1 MKKLLSLIVGV
12 LINISV
18 IAQTGPAGVGNFDGS
33 GGEPENIVWLDASTL
48 GYADGASVTTW
59 TDLSGNGNHMVQQGI
74 DNTPLFETNGLFSG
88 THAAVRFDGSERY
101 LRLDDNADLDAG
113 LSGITIIA
121 VVYNATLDGSPRG
134 IYSKRTSSGSQRSYS
149 AFTYTTQR
157 LNFDIDNGSNQRLA
171 SSTGLNTTTDYIIS
185 NTYKNSLQQIFLQS
199 SASGSSSFA
208 GNVTNSTSN
217 LILGALNDNYGT
229 YFDGDIAEFIIYRQ
243 GLNDGERII
252 VENYLSQK
260 YGIALTDNNYYG
272 TNPGVFDAAFVNDFM
287 GIGTGNG
294 SDKFG
299 QSGFS
304 DALQIEEANG
314 SLNASNEF
322 VMFAHDNTAHADGVT
337 TNLVVDPGVLDSRW
351 ARSWFMEP
359 TGDVSIKLRFDFGTA
374 GLSFSGDAN
383 DYVLLYRATTADNY
397 SRLVANSYTVEN
409 GDQLVVD
416 LGNTSLPAGYY
427 TIGEGEQLVPG
438 NWYSY
443 QTGDW
448 NDPLTWTTIS
458 NGSLREPVT
467 GGVPQ
472 PGDNATILSGRTV
485 TMDTDDNDGVNL
497 TVDGKLVIGTTSGH
511 DFFNIL
517 GNGTISYAGDVS
529 QNDNFPSGSTA
540 VFADSIVGGTVEIVG
555 TGLNLNQNRLYN
567 NVNINL
573 DNGTDVATMIADFTI
588 NGDLTI
594 QQGVLQI
601 NDNSTA
607 TSRVITAYG
616 NVQIDASGELN
627 VGTANARHEFN
638 FYGDFINQGRAEFT
652 NRVATDYNNE
662 ATNGIVD
669 ANFLSP
675 FHNQQIDCFGV
686 TNFYRI
692 EIDKGVDQNYI
703 LDINASSAA
712 NFNLYGPADYGHG
725 SVAQLTTND
734 NALGLLRGT
743 VRLNLNV
750 DVPVLNNT
758 GNYNISEAA
767 RLWVN
772 GGSAAKPAGTAIVPY
787 GTIQMSGGTI
797 DAPINSGITTRANGN
812 VVVSDGIMT
821 VNQIRTSVNGP
832 TNIGGYTQSGGTV
845 NITGNSISTS
855 YYAFSLTYPGNTFN
869 MSGGTLHVAGAPTG
883 ANTGGIFIA
892 SSTGNQSVTGG
903 TVIMDITRNDDFKV
917 TSLSPFWNVIMRY
930 TSGTGSQVDLI
941 DGASGT
947 GGNVTNITNPDLRVL
962 NDLTIESGVTFDH
975 NGYDVEVGSDFNIEN
990 GGEYIYAN
998 NRKNTTTING
1008 TDNSLLNFQNR
1019 VSTGAGDEQRFWNLV
1034 IDKPHNKTVSLAS
1047 GKPDLTGNNN
1057 NLIRVQGDYLKVLGG
1072 TLDQGFHS
1080 IRLYADTLVN
1090 YDVLTVYNPASYNN
1104 DNAANGD
1111 NDIFKLRDDGS
1122 NTVFITAD
1130 SARFGTIKLNSED
1143 NIAFN
1148 SDIKIDYLDYR
1159 YGRINIGSNN
1169 LKIDFLDERLN
1180 NNAVFDVNQNGT
1192 LDGGN
1197 GVEQKI
1203 FSPADMLITTGNA
1216 SDGGISLLI
1225 SGNGV
1230 YTFPVGIGTDATE
1243 LLRNNSKYTPA
1254 IVTVT
1259 NFSDDGYITIRPVD
1273 KVLATTDPTGGDVL
1287 SYYWK
1292 VDYEGF
1298 TAVPT
1303 VEYDF
1308 HYYDDDLDGSGNES
1322 SFVAGKV
1329 LESTPFTRNYEDDN
1343 IPENEGV
1350 DDSAN
1355 TITFNGPSDTGFT
1368 LENASYT
1375 AGESG
1380 RFIGAPTIFYTR
1392 RTGTTQN
1399 WNSTSSWS
1407 TVGVDGAID
1416 GSLPGA
1422 GDVVIIGNHAA
1433 NRIRLNVNINTS
1445 AAKLEFEEPST
1456 FMNRLRLYAGTTH
1469 DWKTVS
1475 GKGEFELVFTNSG
1488 NVPTFNSDNDFGV
1501 FMSNTESMWNLSQ
1514 EGTAGLA
1521 NAVVM
1526 PSFPSEFPILRVTTN
1541 TSGSNGGTDG
1551 WGSQKIVT
1559 FANDIQINNELQVFN
1574 RAALW
1579 VQSNITIENDA
1590 TIGFAGFG
1598 RMRFSNGATSNT
1610 VEIKGDLIIN
1620 GSSTNSSPG
1629 NSFVDIQSGGGNG
1642 VEHKLIVHGNI
1653 SMIHDAAYVATLDL
1667 YQGGADNNVLL
1678 ELKGTGNHSLSN
1690 VTSST
1695 PDLYRV
1701 IVNKG
1706 SSKANKFTL
1715 DDNIN
1720 LNGPTNGANKAIKL
1734 TNGTLVLNDPAINID
1749 LTTGG
1754 ANFSIS
1760 PKTGLQITQG
1770 QANVSGDNSGIEL
1783 DGSLI
1788 IDGGTLDMDDAIG
1801 NGNNFIEYSASGNA
1815 ILEISSGTL
1824 NVGSQIRPITSAN
1837 TGVLKYRQ
1845 TGGDVRVGTQSGP
1858 EGTRGMLQIYNV
1870 GSEFTYTGGTLTIE
1884 RHQTSPTISA
1894 LYLDPDV
1901 SDLTGST
1908 ITIFNGNTPAGQ
1920 TDFRINSTIALANL
1934 TINGTNSPTA
1944 KIAINPLE
1952 ITNQLSIASGA
1963 TFNGNGISLTVGGD
1977 MDNDGAY
1984 NAQNN
1989 ETVFNSATSQS
2000 ITGSGTNS
2008 FYRFT
2013 KSGVGTLNLTNS
2025 ITVANLFSI
2034 SDGILDDNGFSINLQ
2049 ADAVIDGTHTS
2060 VGGSGLVFVGSANQE
2075 LRRSGAGTGTLGMIT
2090 INNSNGV
2097 TIPDGNGYNFN
2108 IDGGLRLNTG
2118 VFNIGGG
2125 SLLFGTGAD
2134 ITPVSP
2140 FSVSNMIQ
2148 TNSSFV
2154 DSGIGKQFPAG
2165 FNQDFTFPVG
2175 QAFYT
2180 PISFDFGT
2188 PGNTFGSTSGTL
2200 TVRPA
2205 NEYHP
2210 TINDGTDVLAT
2221 GDLNNVLQYYWSV
2234 EAASI
2239 NGLIADMT
2247 LKYDQSHVLS
2257 AEPGA
2262 THDEDDYISARILTF
2277 NNPSNDI
2284 NKFDATAVDEVANTI
2299 KFNFSGAT
2307 SNGISGDYFAGLD
2320 EAIPNNV
2327 ATYTAIGGG
2336 GDVDQEI
2343 YDVPLPSGA
2352 GVPPSGAVIVIP
2364 SGQTVRLNVD
2374 NIRLYKT
2381 EIQSGGVLEVDNTTN
2396 HRLGTLEGTG
2406 TLKIVSDGAN
2416 ANLPAFSGNFLSCS
2430 GGGLEY
2436 AGTGSYNVLSGITSL
2451 RNLTLS
2457 GSGNRNF
2464 PNNNITICE
2473 DLVINGPTLNNSS
2486 NRDITILDNLILTS
2500 GIFNTGTGDIGIS
2513 NNLQID
2519 GGVYNGQTGGDLT
2532 IEGDFNINGGT
2543 FSSGSGRQFVE
2554 GDVNYLSGNYEP
2566 GSGTHRLILKGNSI
2580 QTIRGNFNGLS
2591 GIYRL
2596 LLNNTSNIQLA
2607 SADVEIQNILFL
2619 NNGKLVTNGNNF
2631 TILSSGSISPT
2642 EGRSNSYVVGK
2653 LSKTIPSGSFTF
2665 PIGSASNWRPAT
2677 VNNVSTGGFTWEAQY
2692 FEGDP
2697 TTDPLVD
2704 NLTPTN
2710 SSIKTISAG
2719 EYWKISDGS
2728 VASSGVTATV
2738 GLSWGME
2745 SDVSTVSSE
2754 REELEVVIW
2763 NDGTSS
2769 WDNLGGTS
2777 FSGSHSQSGGNFSAV
2792 TPNTFSE
2799 HIFTLGSG
2807 DVANPLPI
2815 TLTSFTGQLVDNEVK
2830 LEWTTSSEINN
2841 DYFVIERL
2849 ISGTNNFKVLGQVE
2863 GSGSTESINKYQFI
2877 DSRPVFGSNVYRL
2890 KQVDFDGTAT
2900 YSDNL
2905 VTVNYVDKNA
2915 VFSIST
2921 YPNPTDQ
2928 ANINLNLSLMGPT
2941 PVEISLIDIN
2951 GKIHYSGVFT
2961 PEGNSVEML
2970 LKPTS
2975 DLRQGIYII
2984 QVRQGDKT
2992 KFKRIIISK

>member
-1 MKKLLSLIVGV
+1 MKKLLSFTLVI
-12 LINISV
+12 LINISAM
-18 IAQTGPAGVGNFDGS
+18 AQTGPAGVGNFDGS
-33 GGEPENIVWLDASTL
+33 GGEPENIIWLDASTL
-48 GYADGASVTTW
+48 GLADGVPVTTW
-59 TDLSGNGNHMVQQGI
+59 TDLSGNGNHLVQQGA
-74 DNTPLFETNGLFSG
+74 DPTPLFETNGLFSG
-88 THAAVRFDGSERY
+88 THAAVRFDGTERY
-101 LRLDDNADLDAG
+101 LRITDNADLDAS

-134 IYSKRTSSGSQRSYS
+134 IYSKRISSGSQRSYS

-157 LNFDIDNGSNQRLA
+157 LNFDIDNGANQRLA
-171 SSTGLNTTTDYIIS
+171 SSVSINTTTDYIIS

-199 SASGSSSFA
+199 SASGSSSVT
-208 GNVTNSTSN
+208 GNITNSSSN

-229 YFDGDIAEFIIYRQ
+229 YFSGDIAEFIIYRQ

-260 YGIALTDNNYYG
+260 YGITLTSNNYYG
-272 TNPGVFDAAFVNDFM
+272 TNPAVFNAAFVNNFM

-294 SDKFG
+294 SDKFS

-351 ARSWFMEP
+351 ARSWFMES
-359 TGDVSIKLRFDFGTA
+359 TGDVSVKLRFDFGTA

-397 SRLVANSYTVEN
+397 SRLVANLYTVEN

-416 LGNTSLPAGYY
+416 LGNTSLPTGYY

-497 TVDGKLVIGTTSGH
+497 TVDGKLVIGNTSGH

-529 QNDNFPSGSTA
+529 QNDNFPSGSTT

-555 TGLNLNQNRLYN
+555 TGLNLNQNRLFN
-567 NVNINL
+567 NVTLNL
-573 DNGTDVATMIADFTI
+573 DNSTDMATMIADFII
-588 NGDLTI
+588 NGDLAI
-594 QQGVLQI
+594 QQGVFQI

-607 TSRVITAYG
+607 TSRSITTYG
-616 NVQIDASGELN
+616 IVQIDASGELN

-743 VRLNLNV
+743 VRLNINV

-772 GGSAAKPAGTAIVPY
+772 GGSAAKPSGTAIVPY
-787 GTIQMSGGTI
+787 GTIQMSGGTV

-812 VVVSDGIMT
+812 IVVSDGVMT

-845 NITGNSISTS
+845 NITGNNISTS

-903 TVIMDITRNDDFKV
+903 TVIMDITRNNDFKV
-917 TSLSPFWNVIMRY
+917 TSLAPFWNVIMRY

-947 GGNVTNITNPDLRVL
+947 GGNVTNITNPDLRAL
-962 NDLTIESGVTFDH
+962 NDLTIETGVTFDH
-975 NGYDVEVGSDFNIEN
+975 NGFDVEVGSDFTIES
-990 GGEYIYAN
+990 GADYIYDPA
-998 NRKNTTTING
+998 KHNTLKING
-1008 TDNSLLNFQNR
+1008 TDNTLMSFLNISGNHTDIQEFY
-1019 VSTGAGDEQRFWNLV
+1019 NLI
-1034 IDKPHNKTVSLAS
+1034 IDKPHDKVVSLAS
-1047 GKPDLTGNNN
+1047 NKSGANLNSYFN
-1057 NLIRVQGDYLKVLGG
+1057 NLLRIEGEAFKVLSG
-1072 TLDQGFHS
+1072 TFDQGKHS
-1080 IRLYADTLVN
+1080 IVANCDSVVN
-1090 YDVLTVYNPASYNN
+1090 YDVLTVYNTALGVNGANDVDANANGNN
-1104 DNAANGD
+1104 DQLKFASNQGTPT
-1111 NDIFKLRDDGS
+1111 DI
-1122 NTVFITAD
+1122 VFITAD
-1130 SARFGTIKLNSED
+1130 TAVIGNLKFYMQTYVVDVVSDLTIQFLEHSN
-1143 NIAFN
+1143 
-1148 SDIKIDYLDYR
+1148 
-1159 YGRINIGSNN
+1159 GRMNVGSNKLTVDYYN
-1169 LKIDFLDERLN
+1169 EAPGQGFQSGPNVN
-1180 NNAVFDVNQNGT
+1180 NMIVTNG
-1192 LDGGN
+1192 
-1197 GVEQKI
+1197 
-1203 FSPADMLITTGNA
+1203 AA
-1216 SDGGISLLI
+1216 SDGGISLYVQ
-1225 SGNGV
+1225 SNKS
-1230 YTFPVGIGTDATE
+1230 YTFPFGVGLTGTEPT
-1243 LLRNNSKYTPA
+1243 SKYTPA
-1254 IVTVT
+1254 VVTVT

-1273 KVLATTDPTGGDVL
+1273 KVLATTDPSGGDVL

-1298 TAVPT
+1298 TAEPT
-1303 VEYDF
+1303 VVYDF

-1355 TITFNGPSDTGFT
+1355 TITFNGPSDSGFT
-1368 LENASYT
+1368 LESASYT
-1375 AGESG
+1375 AGENG
-1380 RFIGAPTIFYTR
+1380 RFVGAPTIYYTR

-1399 WNSTSSWS
+1399 WNSNNSWS
-1407 TVGVDGAID
+1407 TVGVDGAVA

-1433 NRIRLNVNINTS
+1433 DRIRLNVNINTS

-1488 NVPTFNSDNDFGV
+1488 NVPTFSTDNDFGE

-1514 EGTAGLA
+1514 EGSAGLA

-1541 TSGSNGGTDG
+1541 TSGSNGGADG

-1559 FANDIQINNELQVFN
+1559 FTNDIQINNELQVFN

-1629 NSFVDIQSGGGNG
+1629 NSFVDIQSGGTNS
-1642 VEHKLIVHGNI
+1642 VEHKLIVRGNI
-1653 SMIHDAAYVATLDL
+1653 SLIHDAAYVATLDL
-1667 YQGGADNNVLL
+1667 YQGGTANNVLL
-1678 ELKGTGNHSLSN
+1678 ELKGAGNHSLSN
-1690 VTSST
+1690 QTSST

-1701 IVNKG
+1701 ILNKG
-1706 SSKANKFTL
+1706 TSKVNKFTF
-1715 DDNIN
+1715 DDNFN

-1754 ANFSIS
+1754 ASFSIS

-1770 QANVSGDNSGIEL
+1770 QANVSGDDSGIEL

-1788 IDGGTLDMDDAIG
+1788 IDGGTLDMDDAVG

-1837 TGVLKYRQ
+1837 TGILKYRQ
-1845 TGGDVRVGTQSGP
+1845 TGGDVRIGTQSGP

-1870 GSEFTYTGGTLTIE
+1870 GSEFKYTGGTLTIE
-1884 RHQTSPTISA
+1884 RHQSSPTISA
-1894 LYLDPDV
+1894 LYLNPDV
-1901 SDLTGST
+1901 SNVTGST

-1934 TINGTNSPTA
+1934 SINGTNNPSA
-1944 KIAINPLE
+1944 KIAINPL
-1952 ITNQLSIASGA
+1952 IISDKLTIASGA
-1963 TFNGNGISLTVGGD
+1963 TFKGNGISLTVGGD
-1977 MDNDGAY
+1977 MENDGAY
-1984 NAQNN
+1984 DAENN
-1989 ETVFNSATSQS
+1989 ETIFNSTATQS
-2000 ITGSGTNS
+2000 ITGSGSNS

-2013 KSGVGTLNLTNS
+2013 KSSTGTLNLTNA
-2025 ITVANLFSI
+2025 ITVANLFTI
-2034 SDGILDDNGFSINLQ
+2034 SAGTLDDNGFSINLQ
-2049 ADAVIDGTHTS
+2049 SDAVIDGTHNS
-2060 VGGSGLVFVGSANQE
+2060 VGGNGLVFAGSVNQE
-2075 LRRSGAGTGTLGMIT
+2075 LRRSGSGTGTLGVIT

-2108 IDGGLRLNTG
+2108 VEGGLRLNSG

-2125 SLLFGTGAD
+2125 SLLFGTSAD

-2154 DSGIGKQFPAG
+2154 DSGIGKQFTAG

-2180 PISFDFGT
+2180 PISFNFGT
-2188 PGNTFGSTSGTL
+2188 PGNTFGSTPGTL

-2234 EAASI
+2234 EAAGI

-2299 KFNFSGAT
+2299 NFNFNGAT
-2307 SNGISGDYFAGLD
+2307 SNGMSGDYFAGLD

-2406 TLKIVSDGAN
+2406 TLKIVSDGTN

-2436 AGTGSYNVLSGITSL
+2436 AGIGSYSVLSGITSL
-2451 RNLTLS
+2451 RSLTLS

-2464 PNNNITICE
+2464 PNNNVTICE
-2473 DLVINGPTLNNSS
+2473 DLVVNGPDLNNSN
-2486 NRDITILDNLILTS
+2486 NRVITVQGDTYVTGGNFYS
-2500 GIFNTGTGDIGIS
+2500 GNGSIIMQDMIVNGGNYYGQS
-2513 NNLQID
+2513 
-2519 GGVYNGQTGGDLT
+2519 GGVDRINGDLT
-2532 IEGDFNINGGT
+2532 ITSGGFNSGTGGVIFVNGNITYSGGT
-2543 FSSGSGRQFVE
+2543 FDGGAGAFSM
-2554 GDVNYLSGNYEP
+2554 
-2566 GSGTHRLILKGNSI
+2566 RLTGNSLQNVTGDFTGTSMI
-2580 QTIRGNFNGLS
+2580 N
-2591 GIYRL
+2591 RL
-2596 LLNNTSNIQLA
+2596 LLNNSAGFNKLGGDIEVGGSRLDLQGGIFTMNGNSFINSAGSTNGGSNTAHI
-2607 SADVEIQNILFL
+2607 
-2619 NNGKLVTNGNNF
+2619 NGKVVRN
-2631 TILSSGSISPT
+2631 ISLSETYI
-2642 EGRSNSYVVGK
+2642 
-2653 LSKTIPSGSFTF
+2653 F
-2665 PIGSASNWRPAT
+2665 PIGNGILWRPAT
-2677 VNNVSTGGFTWEAQY
+2677 ISNVSTGGLSWEAEY
-2692 FEGDP
+2692 FASDP
-2697 TTDPLVD
+2697 TTEPLVD
-2704 NLTPTN
+2704 NLSPSS

-2719 EYWKISDGS
+2719 EYWKISDGN
-2728 VASSGVTATV
+2728 AAPTGTTAKV
-2738 GLSWGME
+2738 GLSWGVE
-2745 SDVSTVSSE
+2745 SDVSTVPSE
-2754 REELEVVIW
+2754 REELEVMIW
-2763 NDGTSS
+2763 NDGTSL
-2769 WDNLGGTS
+2769 WDNLGGS
-2777 FSGSHSQSGGNFSAV
+2777 GFSGGHSQNGGTFNAV
-2792 TPNTFSE
+2792 STNTFSE
-2799 HIFTLGSG
+2799 HIYTLGSG
-2807 DVANPLPI
+2807 DIANPLPI
-2815 TLTSFTGQLVDNEVK
+2815 TLTSFTGQLVDNYVQ
-2830 LEWTTSSEINN
+2830 LNWITSSEINN

-2849 ISGTNNFKVLGQVE
+2849 ISGTNNFSVLGRIE
-2863 GSGSTESINKYQFI
+2863 GSGSTDVVNQYEFI
-2877 DSRPVFGSNVYRL
+2877 DKRPAFGSNVYRL

-2905 VTVNYVDKNA
+2905 VTVNYVDENSE
-2915 VFSIST
+2915 FSIST

-2928 ANINLNLSLMGPT
+2928 TNINLNLSLMGST

-2951 GKIHYSGVFT
+2951 GKRHYTQVFT
-2961 PEGNSVEML
+2961 PVGNSVEIL

-2984 QVRQGDKT
+2984 QVRQGDQT